1 MPYDAIVTAAH
12 RTQYP
17 KPISFKAGEK
27 VRVGKRDDEYPGWI
41 WTTVASGDSAWAP
54 EELLTVSG
62 TEAVALVD
70 YESTELNTEAGL
82 RVDRAQHGSGRV
94 RACPLRDARVGLG
107 EELVRQRGLGAPQ
120 DAATPVLTWPG
131 VSALAKRALCPSKR
145 RSE

>member
-70 YESTELNTEAGL
+70 YESTELNTEAGESV
-82 RVDRAQHGSGRV
+82 RVLFEMLEWAWVKNSSGKEGWV
-94 RACPLRDARVGLG
+94 PLKTL
-107 EELVRQRGLGAPQ
+107 QP
-120 DAATPVLTWPG
+120 
-131 VSALAKRALCPSKR
+131 
-145 RSE
+145 RS